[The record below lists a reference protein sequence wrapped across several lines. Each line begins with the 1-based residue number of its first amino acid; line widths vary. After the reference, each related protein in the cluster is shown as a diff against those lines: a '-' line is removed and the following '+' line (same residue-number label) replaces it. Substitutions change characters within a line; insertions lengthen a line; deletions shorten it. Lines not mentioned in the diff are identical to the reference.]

1 MNSIALV
8 HQAAPPLTSHYPLVT
23 SCSPGKRGEQLF
35 FGLNTSNRTNA
46 IFPIQMSGVGAQQ
59 RMLTS
64 FTNAVKGGH
73 QLSDNTRG
81 FGDLVCDD

>member
-1 MNSIALV
+1 
-8 HQAAPPLTSHYPLVT
+8 
-23 SCSPGKRGEQLF
+23 
-35 FGLNTSNRTNA
+35 
-46 IFPIQMSGVGAQQ
+46 MSGAGAQQ

-64 FTNAVKGGH
+64 FTNAVKRGQ